1 MAIVRSPPVGPSVAP
16 LALTLITISLGF
28 ALWRRRRSRVA
39 HLQWPELG
47 LAVYTSTIPGA
58 GLGLFAMRDFESGAV
73 VAAYY
78 GEVLSFAR
86 MALRENREYI
96 MGGFGMN
103 AFVDAAQQLDCPA
116 RYINDCFDASKLNA
130 RFVKDPA
137 LRRATAV
144 ATRAVRAGEEILA
157 SYGEDYWRAR
167 GVDPA
172 TGLTA
177 EPDDETKEGLRLLE
191 AARARAK
198 RTQNMDGR

>member
-1 MAIVRSPPVGPSVAP
+1 MRSPPVGPSVAP
-16 LALTLITISLGF
+16 LVLTLITISLGF
-28 ALWRRRRSRVA
+28 ALWRQRRSRAA

-47 LAVYTSTIPGA
+47 LAVNTSTIPGA

-157 SYGEDYWRAR
+157 SYGEDYWLAR

-172 TGLTA
+172 TGLAA

-198 RTQNMDGR
+198 STQTVDGR

>member
-1 MAIVRSPPVGPSVAP
+1 
-16 LALTLITISLGF
+16 
-28 ALWRRRRSRVA
+28 
-39 HLQWPELG
+39 
-47 LAVYTSTIPGA
+47 
-58 GLGLFAMRDFESGAV
+58 
-73 VAAYY
+73 
-78 GEVLSFAR
+78 

-130 RFVKDPA
+130 KFVKDPA

-172 TGLTA
+172 TGLPGPMQVA
-177 EPDDETKEGLRLLE
+177 PMPPIVGGGG
-191 AARARAK
+191 RAVV
-198 RTQNMDGR
+198 QQH